1 MVDAMFRLA
10 YRGAY
15 RMMRVYWRLA
25 NPQTHGALVLIWH
38 EGKVLLVKNSYVS
51 YHSAPGGYVHDGENS
66 RDAAARELREETG
79 MRVTGED
86 LVPALSKWHDWEG
99 KREHIE
105 IFELDARELPDIQV
119 DNREVVSAAF
129 YAPEEA
135 LALTVFPPLRE
146 VISRRVP
153 GSESGAPGGT
163 PSPAPAGS

>member
-1 MVDAMFRLA
+1 MLDALFRLA

-38 EGKVLLVKNSYVS
+38 EGKVLLVKNSYVP
-51 YHSAPGGYVHDGENS
+51 YHSAPGGYVHDGEKS

-79 MRVTGED
+79 LRVAPEE
-86 LVPALSKWHDWEG
+86 LVPALNKWHDWEG

-105 IFELDARELPDIQV
+105 IFELETNELPDIQV
-119 DNREVVSAAF
+119 DNREVVAASF
-129 YAPEEA
+129 YSPEQA
-135 LALTVFPPLRE
+135 LTLTVFPPLRE
-146 VISRRVP
+146 VIARRVA
-153 GSESGAPGGT
+153 GSGSGAPDER